1 MLGPEVACEQPMSP
15 HCPWDALR
23 LSSRWNVAQVLRGEA
38 GENGTSVVYFIIYSP
53 VAANT

>member
-15 HCPWDALR
+15 LCPWDALR